1 MGKFLR
7 SSLAFGAV
15 MTVLAGIGYS
25 CPGWAATC
33 GVDWWTLPEL
43 ENNLQHVLQEQEQ
56 LDRQTAR
63 IQDRLAGRQRVLD
76 DLAAGRM
83 SLLQAA
89 VQFRS
94 LSLTFAGPGP
104 SYNQTHQ

>member
-15 MTVLAGIGYS
+15 MGVLTGLGYS
-25 CPGWAATC
+25 CPSWAATC

-43 ENNLQHVLQEQEQ
+43 ENNLQHVLREQEL
-56 LDRQTAR
+56 LDRQTTR
-63 IQDRLAGRQRVLD
+63 IRDRLAGRQKVVD
-76 DLAAGRM
+76 DLVAGRI

-94 LSLTFAGPGP
+94 LSLTFAGRGP
-104 SYNQTHQ
+104 SFNET